1 MKWPSGMVPFTLMM
15 STRPFISPTC
25 SLIILVFTILI
36 GDSGIFFRCPFVRM
50 KSSNTFSCVWPRF
63 SCKAQQE
70 VLPQESAFRIDD
82 LTAALRPEGRERT
95 EAGSLL
101 SDAGKGRLKQWLK
114 HDSNHEAEWLEAS
127 VHVLKVEPTG
137 FPDR

>member
-1 MKWPSGMVPFTLMM
+1 
-15 STRPFISPTC
+15 
-25 SLIILVFTILI
+25 
-36 GDSGIFFRCPFVRM
+36 M

-63 SCKAQQE
+63 SCEVLQE
-70 VLPQESAFRIDD
+70 VSPQESAFRIDD
-82 LTAALRPEGRERT
+82 LTAALRREGRERT

-101 SDAGKGRLKQWLK
+101 SDAGESRQWLK

>member
-1 MKWPSGMVPFTLMM
+1 MKWPSGMVSFTLMM
-15 STRPFISPTC
+15 SMRPFISPTR
-25 SLIILVFTILI
+25 SLIILLFTILI
-36 GDSGIFFRCPFVRM
+36 GDSGIFFCCQVVRM

-63 SCKAQQE
+63 SCEA
-70 VLPQESAFRIDD
+70 PQESAFRKDD
-82 LTAALRPEGRERT
+82 LTAALRREGRERT

-101 SDAGKGRLKQWLK
+101 SDAGESRQWLK